1 MIKKT
6 ITIVIPVFNEEGAIE
21 RHLPVIFENIKEIKK
36 INISVLVVDDGSTDN
51 TVENLKKLCERY
63 NTLNFICFNRNFGKE
78 AAIHAGLKQND
89 TDAVIVMDSDL
100 QHPPQLIEKMI
111 SLWLQGIDVVEA
123 YKICRGKESYFS
135 RLMGH
140 SFYGLFGL
148 LSGMNIKNHSD
159 FKLLDRKVVDAYCTM
174 SEKKRFFRV
183 IIPWLGFSSAQ
194 IPFEVPDR
202 QHGVTAWSRLKLLK
216 FSFTAI
222 TSFSTVPLQ
231 IITFLGVLCF
241 IISFIIGSLTLYY
254 KYTGSAVSGFT
265 TVILLILIIGSL
277 LMIALGVIGIY
288 IAHIYDEVKRRP
300 DYFIDWNK
308 SQFHNKNFTNNK

>member
-6 ITIVIPVFNEEGAIE
+6 ISIVIPVFNEGDAIE
-21 RHLPVIFENIKEIKK
+21 RHLPVIFENIKQIKE
-36 INISVLVVDDGSTDN
+36 INISILVVDDGSTDN
-51 TVENLKKLCERY
+51 TAEKLKKLCELY
-63 NTLNFICFNRNFGKE
+63 NRLNFICFNRNFGKE
-78 AAIHAGLKQND
+78 AAINAGLQQSD

-100 QHPPQLIEKMI
+100 QHPPQLIDKMI
-111 SLWLQGIDVVEA
+111 ALWRQGIDVVEA
-123 YKICRGKESYFS
+123 YKICRGKESYLS

-140 SFYGLFGL
+140 GFYGLFGI

-159 FKLLDRKVVDAYCTM
+159 FKLLDRKVVDAYCAM
-174 SEKKRFFRV
+174 PEKKRFFRG

-202 QHGVTAWSRLKLLK
+202 LHGVTAWSRLKLLK

-241 IISFIIGSLTLYY
+241 IISFIIGSLALYH
-254 KYTGSAVSGFT
+254 KYMGNAVSGFT

-300 DYFIDWNK
+300 DYLIDPNK
-308 SQFHNKNFTNNK
+308 SQSHKILLTD

>member
-6 ITIVIPVFNEEGAIE
+6 ISIVIPVFNEGDAIE
-21 RHLPVIFENIKEIKK
+21 RHLPVIFEKIQEIKE

-51 TVENLKKLCERY
+51 TFEKIKKLCERY
-63 NTLNFICFNRNFGKE
+63 NALNFICFNRNFGKE
-78 AAIHAGLKQND
+78 AAIHAGLQQSD

-123 YKICRGKESYFS
+123 YKICRGKESYLS
-135 RLMGH
+135 RLMAQR
-140 SFYGLFGL
+140 FYDLFDMM
-148 LSGMNIKNHSD
+148 SGINIKNNTD
-159 FKLLDRKVVDAYCTM
+159 FKLLDRKVVKAYCAM
-174 SEKKRFFRV
+174 PEKKRFFRG

-202 QHGVTAWSRLKLLK
+202 LHGVTAWSRLKLLK

-231 IITFLGVLCF
+231 IITFLGVLFF
-241 IISFIIGSLTLYY
+241 IVSIIIGILALYH
-254 KYTGSAVSGFT
+254 KYMGSAVTGFT

-300 DYFIDWNK
+300 DYVINSNK
-308 SQFHNKNFTNNK
+308 SNT